1 MRLLIDAGGVKFRAG
16 GPATPKTDYRDKTK
30 QATTQ
35 DGRPIWLAAADCLRH
50 EH

>member
-1 MRLLIDAGGVKFRAG
+1 MRLLIDASGVKFRAG

-35 DGRPIWLAAADCLRH
+35 DGRPIWPLRLTPST
-50 EH
+50 